1 MYSSTTDSNKD
12 QNIMAPIKRYFTCI
26 IFLVSP
32 VTLSLYAQSKVV
44 EQPTFSTIS
53 ACEMTACTRN
63 QKNDIA
69 DKRISKLDNSNQF
82 IVGLSIPKDSLAMA
96 ADENNQTTSECAEKS
111 LLAGSYSVLAKD
123 IIENYKY
130 DFSETFIDIL
140 FFEDIDLARTRTI

>member
-1 MYSSTTDSNKD
+1 
-12 QNIMAPIKRYFTCI
+12 MAPIKRYFTCI
-26 IFLVSP
+26 IFLISP
-32 VTLSLYAQSKVV
+32 VTLCLYAQSKI
-44 EQPTFSTIS
+44 EKPTFSVNNS
-53 ACEMTACTRN
+53 ACKTACTLN

-96 ADENNQTTSECAEKS
+96 ADENNQSTSESECKENS
-111 LLAGSYSVLAKD
+111 LLTSSYSLLAKD

>member
-1 MYSSTTDSNKD
+1 
-12 QNIMAPIKRYFTCI
+12 MAPIKRYFTCI
-26 IFLVSP
+26 IFLISP
-32 VTLSLYAQSKVV
+32 VTLCLYAQNTIEKPTVSVV
-44 EQPTFSTIS
+44 SD
-53 ACEMTACTRN
+53 AKMTSCALN

-96 ADENNQTTSECAEKS
+96 ADVENQTASGCDENS
-111 LLAGSYSVLAKD
+111 VIAGSYSVLAKD

>member
-1 MYSSTTDSNKD
+1 
-12 QNIMAPIKRYFTCI
+12 MAPIKRYFTCI
-26 IFLVSP
+26 IFLISP
-32 VTLSLYAQSKVV
+32 VTSCLYAQNTIEKPTVSVV
-44 EQPTFSTIS
+44 SD
-53 ACEMTACTRN
+53 CKMTPCTLN

-96 ADENNQTTSECAEKS
+96 ADVENQTTSGCDENS
-111 LLAGSYSVLAKD
+111 VIAGSYSVLAKD

-140 FFEDIDLARTRTI
+140 FFEDIDLARKRTI

>member
-1 MYSSTTDSNKD
+1 
-12 QNIMAPIKRYFTCI
+12 MALKRYFTCI
-26 IFLVSP
+26 IFLISP
-32 VTLSLYAQSKVV
+32 VVTLSLYAQSKV
-44 EQPTFSTIS
+44 EEPTFSINS
-53 ACEMTACTRN
+53 DCSMTACTLN

-96 ADENNQTTSECAEKS
+96 ADENNLSTSECQENS
-111 LLAGSYSVLAKD
+111 VIAGSYSVLAKD

-140 FFEDIDLARTRTI
+140 FFEDIDLARKRTI

>member
-1 MYSSTTDSNKD
+1 
-12 QNIMAPIKRYFTCI
+12 MAPIKRYFTSI
-26 IFLVSP
+26 IFLISP
-32 VTLSLYAQSKVV
+32 VTLCLYAQNTIEK
-44 EQPTFSTIS
+44 PTFSVAS
-53 ACEMTACTRN
+53 DCEMTACTLN

-96 ADENNQTTSECAEKS
+96 ADVENQTTSGCDENS
-111 LLAGSYSVLAKD
+111 VIAGSYSVLAKD

>member
-1 MYSSTTDSNKD
+1 MYSSTTDPNKD

-26 IFLVSP
+26 IFLISP
-32 VTLSLYAQSKVV
+32 VTLSLYAQSKV
-44 EQPTFSTIS
+44 EEPTFSINS
-53 ACEMTACTRN
+53 DCGMTSRTLN

-82 IVGLSIPKDSLAMA
+82 IAGLSIPKDSLAMA
-96 ADENNQTTSECAEKS
+96 TDENNLSTSECNENS
-111 LLAGSYSVLAKD
+111 VIAGSYSVLAKD

-140 FFEDIDLARTRTI
+140 FYEDIDLARTRTI

>member
-1 MYSSTTDSNKD
+1 
-12 QNIMAPIKRYFTCI
+12 MAPIKRYFTRI
-26 IFLVSP
+26 IFLISP
-32 VTLSLYAQSKVV
+32 VTLCLYAQSKV
-44 EQPTFSTIS
+44 EEPTFSIHS
-53 ACEMTACTRN
+53 DCAMTSCTLN

-82 IVGLSIPKDSLAMA
+82 IVGLSTPKDSLTMA
-96 ADENNQTTSECAEKS
+96 ADQDNQSTSECEENS
-111 LLAGSYSVLAKD
+111 VIAGSYSVLAKG

>member
-1 MYSSTTDSNKD
+1 
-12 QNIMAPIKRYFTCI
+12 MAPIKRYFTCI
-26 IFLVSP
+26 IFLISP
-32 VTLSLYAQSKVV
+32 VTLCLYAQNTIEKPTVSVV
-44 EQPTFSTIS
+44 SDCKMTPSTL
-53 ACEMTACTRN
+53 N

-96 ADENNQTTSECAEKS
+96 ADVENQTTSGCDENS
-111 LLAGSYSVLAKD
+111 VIAGSYSVLAKD

-140 FFEDIDLARTRTI
+140 FFEDIDLARKRTI

>member
-1 MYSSTTDSNKD
+1 MYSSTTDPNKD

-26 IFLVSP
+26 IFLISP
-32 VTLSLYAQSKVV
+32 VTLSLYAQNKV
-44 EQPTFSTIS
+44 EEPTFSINS
-53 ACEMTACTRN
+53 DCGMTSCTLN

-82 IVGLSIPKDSLAMA
+82 IAGLSIPKDSLAMA
-96 ADENNQTTSECAEKS
+96 ADEDNQSTSECKENS
-111 LLAGSYSVLAKD
+111 VIAGSYSVLAKD

-140 FFEDIDLARTRTI
+140 FYEDIDLARTRTI

>member
-32 VTLSLYAQSKVV
+32 VTLSLYAQSKT
-44 EQPTFSTIS
+44 ETPTFSAHS
-53 ACEMTACTRN
+53 ACEMTTSTLN

-69 DKRISKLDNSNQF
+69 DKRISKLENSNQF

-96 ADENNQTTSECAEKS
+96 ADLNNQATTSGCEENS
-111 LLAGSYSVLAKD
+111 LAGSYSVLAKD

-140 FFEDIDLARTRTI
+140 FFENIDLARKRTI

>member
-1 MYSSTTDSNKD
+1 MYSSNTDPNKD

-32 VTLSLYAQSKVV
+32 VTLSLYAQSQIEK
-44 EQPTFSTIS
+44 PTFSVNS
-53 ACEMTACTRN
+53 DCVMTASTLN

-82 IVGLSIPKDSLAMA
+82 IAGLSIPKDSLAMA
-96 ADENNQTTSECAEKS
+96 ADVKNQSTTSECEENA
-111 LLAGSYSVLAKD
+111 LIAGSYSVLAKD

>member
-26 IFLVSP
+26 IFLISP
-32 VTLSLYAQSKVV
+32 VTLSLYAQNTIEK
-44 EQPTFSTIS
+44 PTFSVVS
-53 ACEMTACTRN
+53 GSKMTASTLN

-96 ADENNQTTSECAEKS
+96 ADENNQSTSGCEENS
-111 LLAGSYSVLAKD
+111 VIAGSYSVLAKD

-140 FFEDIDLARTRTI
+140 FFENIDLARKRTI

>member
-1 MYSSTTDSNKD
+1 
-12 QNIMAPIKRYFTCI
+12 MAPIKRYFTCI
-26 IFLVSP
+26 IFLISP

-44 EQPTFSTIS
+44 EEPTFYAIS
-53 ACEMTACTRN
+53 ACEMTSCTRN
-63 QKNDIA
+63 QKSDIA
-69 DKRISKLDNSNQF
+69 DKRISKLENSNQF

-96 ADENNQTTSECAEKS
+96 ADLSNQTTSGCEENA
-111 LLAGSYSVLAKD
+111 LIAGSYSVLAKD

>member
-1 MYSSTTDSNKD
+1 
-12 QNIMAPIKRYFTCI
+12 MAQAIKKYFIYT

-32 VTLSLYAQSKVV
+32 ITSCLYAQSTVK
-44 EQPTFSTIS
+44 PTVSVNS
-53 ACEMTACTRN
+53 NCMTTSILD

-96 ADENNQTTSECAEKS
+96 ADLNNQTTSECEETA
-111 LLAGSYSVLAKD
+111 LAGSYSILAKD
-123 IIENYKY
+123 IIENYRY

-140 FFEDIDLARTRTI
+140 FFENIDLARKRTI